1 VARKGPVK
9 SLAPS
14 ARLVAMFLLAGVLF
28 ATKPLALCIFLLGLV
43 LLLAREGL
51 GPGAFLAELRGLLFL
66 VAFAFLIE
74 GLGWE
79 KGPRLLPEGLC
90 IAALYSLRLV
100 ATFALGRLFYQTTP
114 GSELR
119 EAAGLFGRLI
129 PGRLGED
136 LALALALVLGFL
148 PDIIGEWRLSLEAGQ
163 ARGIHRGSGPALRL
177 RVVEAFIRRLIL
189 DALSLPEILVA
200 RGWTGASSKYPQP
213 WGTRGIAVVASSIVL
228 LAASLAGL
236 L

>member
-1 VARKGPVK
+1 
-9 SLAPS
+9 
-14 ARLVAMFLLAGVLF
+14 MFLLAGALF
-28 ATKPLALCIFLLGLV
+28 ASKPPTLVVFLLGL
-43 LLLAREGL
+43 LLLLDREGL
-51 GPGAFLAELRGLLFL
+51 SLGAFAAELRGLLFL
-66 VAFAFLIE
+66 IVFAFLIE

-79 KGPRLLPEGLC
+79 RGPRLLPEGLG

-100 ATFALGRLFYQTTP
+100 AAFALGRLFYQTTP

-119 EAAGLFGRLI
+119 EAAGLLGRLI

-148 PDIIGEWRLSLEAGQ
+148 PDILGEWRLSLEAGQ
-163 ARGIHRGSGPALRL
+163 ARGIHRGSGPGLRL

-200 RGWTGASSKYPQP
+200 RGWTGAPPKHPVP
-213 WGTRGIAVVASSIVL
+213 WGKKGFAVVVSSAVL
-228 LAASLAGL
+228 LATSLAGL